1 MKPLKRFF
9 DLQTESIAGA
19 GLILTGASFFSLIL
33 GLLRDRLLAGQF
45 GLGDQLDI
53 YYAAFKIPDFISM
66 TFIIGAIGAAV
77 IPIFS
82 QCLVR
87 SKQDAFD
94 YFSNLLNLFLF
105 SLVLIGIILFI
116 FAPSLVPLIAPGFS
130 EEKRDLTV
138 RLTRIMLFSPV
149 FLGLGNLV
157 SGILRVFKRFL
168 ITSLAPIM
176 YNLGIIAGILFLYP
190 LFGIEGLAW
199 GVVLGGA
206 FHILIQLPILIK
218 MGFRHKMIFSPLEP
232 NFLKTL
238 KLTLPRSLGL
248 GASQT
253 NIIVLTAIASMLGSG
268 SIAAL
273 NLAESLIRPFLTLT
287 GISFSTAAFPALSL
301 SFSKQRPQRFRS
313 VFLSTF
319 YYILFLTIPLSIAIF
334 LLRDVLVNVILR
346 VGRFGLVDSRLTAA
360 CLGAFS
366 IGLFAQGLVLL
377 IAKAFYACQ
386 DTKTPALA
394 SIMAMFV
401 NIFLCLVFVYLLSFQ
416 NSFSL
421 FLIHLLNLEAIKD
434 VRVVGLPLS
443 ISISSI
449 FQFFFLLFFFL
460 KTVKPYRLPSGQ
472 FTDKTG

>member
-33 GLLRDRLLAGQF
+33 GLLRDRLLAAQF

-82 QCLVR
+82 QCLVK

-105 SLVLIGIILFI
+105 FLVLIGIILFI
-116 FAPSLVPLIAPGFS
+116 FAPSLIPFIAPGFS

-176 YNLGIIAGILFLYP
+176 YNLGIIVGILFLYP

-206 FHILIQLPILIK
+206 FHVLIQLPILIK
-218 MGFRHKMIFSPLEP
+218 TGFRHKMIFSPFEP

-238 KLTLPRSLGL
+238 KLTFPRSLGL

-301 SFSKQRPQRFRS
+301 SFSEQRPQRFRS

-334 LLRDVLVNVILR
+334 LLRDALVNVILR
-346 VGRFGLVDSRLTAA
+346 VGRFGVVDSRLTAA
-360 CLGAFS
+360 CLGVFS
-366 IGLFAQGLVLL
+366 LGLFAQGLVLL
-377 IAKAFYACQ
+377 IAKAFYARQ

-401 NIFLCLVFVYLLSFQ
+401 NIFLCLLFVYLLSFQ
-416 NSFSL
+416 NSFSV

-460 KTVKPYRLPSGQ
+460 RTVKSYPLSSER
-472 FTDKTG
+472 FADKTR